1 MGDTENTASCPD
13 PPDDDSGRLT
23 AAWQVLLEGATA
35 PRPPA
40 PPECPFCELPQD
52 RYATSYPG
60 HWVLLEPGIL
70 VPAHTVPP
78 RRRWI
83 ITSTGTAVNL
93 WDAEPLPGATCRIPH
108 RIACPRLEPEDH
120 WPWVTALRRHNL
132 ERTHRLFEL
141 PEEGLPDTG

>member
-1 MGDTENTASCPD
+1 MGDTESASPCPD
-13 PPDDDSGRLT
+13 PSDDHSDRLT
-23 AAWQVLLEGATA
+23 GDFLALLEGATA

-40 PPECPFCELPQD
+40 PPDCPFCDLPQD
-52 RYATSYPG
+52 RYATGYAG
-60 HWVLLEPGIL
+60 HWILLEPRIL

-83 ITSTGTAVNL
+83 ITSTGTALNL
-93 WDAEPLPGATCRIPH
+93 WDAEPLPGAACRIPH

-120 WPWVTALRRHNL
+120 WPWVTALRQHN
-132 ERTHRLFEL
+132 RQRSQRLFDL